1 MGKILEQND
10 LKEVVRQAKD
20 IGKKVVFTNGC
31 FDLIHIGHVRYLRE
45 AKALGDMLIVALN
58 ADDSVSRLKPWRPII
73 TENQRAEVVASLEMV
88 DYVTIFQEDTPYDLI
103 AFLRPDVL
111 VKGGDWKPYEIV
123 GSDLVP
129 ETFSLPYIR
138 GISTTEIIE
147 KIVQNFFQT
156 HPSLNPL
163 PPGEGNLPA

>member
-10 LKEVVRQAKD
+10 LKEVVRQAKG

-45 AKALGDMLIVALN
+45 AKALGDILIVALN

-73 TENQRAEVVASLEMV
+73 SENQRAEIVASLEMV

-111 VKGGDWKPYEIV
+111 VKRGDWKPHEII

-129 ETFSLPYIR
+129 ETFSLPYTR
-138 GISTTEIIE
+138 GISTTWIIE
-147 KIVQNFFQT
+147 RVMQNFLHT
-156 HPSLNPL
+156 HPPLDPL
-163 PPGEGNLPA
+163 PAREGNLPA

>member
-10 LKEVVRQAKD
+10 LKEVVRQAKG

-45 AKALGDMLIVALN
+45 AKALGDILIVALN
-58 ADDSVSRLKPWRPII
+58 ADDSVSRLKLWRPII
-73 TENQRAEVVASLEMV
+73 TEDQRAEVVASLEMV
-88 DYVTIFQEDTPYDLI
+88 DYVTIFQGDTPYDLI

-111 VKGGDWKPYEIV
+111 VKGGDWKPHEII

-129 ETFSLPYIR
+129 ETFSLPYTR
-138 GISTTEIIE
+138 GISTTQIIE
-147 KIVQNFFQT
+147 RIVQNSLQT
-156 HPSLNPL
+156 HPSLDPL
-163 PPGEGNLPA
+163 PAREGNLPA